1 MNTGQNQLTPVEVVP
16 GAHGVLGM
24 YEQLMRALDTSRA
37 VAPIPAVSK
46 HFPAPMVEA
55 IRNAINPDSPV
66 NPDTAAVLSTSGS
79 TGNPRGVEFSTAQLC
94 ALNVFIN
101 SGNVVG
107 QQFNSPPRWIAA
119 LPVTSIGGFN
129 VLVRSIAAGLPPI
142 ALESVAGAGVFSAKE
157 VSDALRLCGDS
168 PAMLSLVPTQ
178 LRRLLSTEE
187 GTQAL
192 ARCAAVLVGGS
203 ATPLS
208 DQIHARDQGISAVFT
223 YGMTETSGGCVFSG
237 APAPG
242 VVIDIDTRTRVI
254 TVSGNVIATGYR
266 PQPSAMDQELFGGSF
281 TTRDLGELDSSGIL
295 HVSGRI
301 DDVVIVNGVNISVQ
315 AIKEIID
322 AHPEVGDSY
331 VLPDL
336 TAVIVINGAN
346 EKIEENLRSVISHR
360 LGNIAVPRFL
370 VVDSL
375 PYLPNGKP
383 DRQQIQSLAQ
393 PNLYG

>member
-1 MNTGQNQLTPVEVVP
+1 MNTGQNQLTPVEVVA
-16 GAHGVLGM
+16 GARGVDAM
-24 YEQLMRALDTSRA
+24 FEQLVRALDTSRA
-37 VAPIPAVSK
+37 VAPIPGVSK
-46 HFPAPMVEA
+46 HFPASMVEA
-55 IRNAINPDSPV
+55 IRIAISLDSPV
-66 NPDTAAVLSTSGS
+66 QSDTIAVLSTSGS
-79 TGNPRGVEFSTAQLC
+79 TGNPRGVEFSAAQLG

-101 SGNVVG
+101 SGGAIG
-107 QQFNSPPRWIAA
+107 QDFKAPPRWIAA

-129 VLVRSIAAGLPPI
+129 VLMRSIAAGLPPI
-142 ALESVAGAGVFSAKE
+142 ALESVAGAGVFSAEE
-157 VSDALRLCGDS
+157 VTKALRLCGDS
-168 PAMLSLVPTQ
+168 PVMISLVPTQ

-192 ARCAAVLVGGS
+192 SRCATVLVGGS

-208 DQIHARDQGISAVFT
+208 DQIHARDQGIPVLFT

-237 APAPG
+237 VAAPG
-242 VVIDIDTRTRVI
+242 VNIDINPQTRVI
-254 TVSGNVIATGYR
+254 TISGPVIATGYR
-266 PQPSAMDQELFGGSF
+266 PQTSTGSLELFQGSF
-281 TTRDLGELDSSGIL
+281 TTRDFGEKESNDVL
-295 HVSGRI
+295 HVSGRT
-301 DDVVIVNGVNISVQ
+301 DDVVIVNGVNISLQ

-322 AHPEVGDSY
+322 AHPLIGDSY

-336 TAVIVINGAN
+336 TAVVVITGAS
-346 EKIEENLRSVISHR
+346 EIIEEDLRSAISQR

-383 DRQQIQSLAQ
+383 DRQRIQSLAH

>member
-16 GAHGVLGM
+16 GAHGVHVI
-24 YEQLMRALDTSRA
+24 YEQFVRALDTSRA

-66 NPDTAAVLSTSGS
+66 NPDTVAVLSTSGS
-79 TGNPRGVEFSTAQLC
+79 TGNPRGVEFSTAQLG
-94 ALNVFIN
+94 ALNTFIN

-107 QQFNSPPRWIAA
+107 QQFTSPPRWIAA

-142 ALESVAGAGVFSAKE
+142 ALESVAGAEVFSAKE
-157 VSDALRLCGDS
+157 VTDALRLCGDS

-223 YGMTETSGGCVFSG
+223 YGMTETSGGCVFG
-237 APAPG
+237 GVPAPG
-242 VVIDIDTRTRVI
+242 VSIDIDTQTRVI

-266 PQPSAMDQELFGGSF
+266 TQPSTMDQELFGGSF

-295 HVSGRI
+295 RVSGRI
-301 DDVVIVNGVNISVQ
+301 DDIVIVNGVNISVQ

-322 AHPEVGDSY
+322 AHPAVGDSY

-346 EKIEENLRSVISHR
+346 EKIEEDLRSVISQR

-370 VVDSL
+370 VVNSL

-383 DRQQIQSLAQ
+383 DRQQIQSLAL